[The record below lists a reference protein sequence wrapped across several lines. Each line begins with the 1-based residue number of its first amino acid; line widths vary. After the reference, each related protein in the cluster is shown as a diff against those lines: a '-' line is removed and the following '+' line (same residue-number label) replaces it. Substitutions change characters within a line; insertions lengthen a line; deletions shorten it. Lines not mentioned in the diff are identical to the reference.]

1 MLKRT
6 AAGTSKQRSDADRT
20 TTTSRNNE
28 SELNNK
34 QNGIIIVWDR
44 NHNYIICYD
53 SFSVVVR
60 GGESVWWGTNQE
72 ILSVEIGTADAPAAP
87 PQPPPQRARAPPSKA
102 TATGRIY
109 CSYSYY
115 ALLYFKKYY

>member
-1 MLKRT
+1 MQKRT
-6 AAGTSKQRSDADRT
+6 GTKQRSDDRT
-20 TTTSRNNE
+20 TNLSR
-28 SELNNK
+28 L
-34 QNGIIIVWDR
+34 IIVWDR

-109 CSYSYY
+109 GSYSYY